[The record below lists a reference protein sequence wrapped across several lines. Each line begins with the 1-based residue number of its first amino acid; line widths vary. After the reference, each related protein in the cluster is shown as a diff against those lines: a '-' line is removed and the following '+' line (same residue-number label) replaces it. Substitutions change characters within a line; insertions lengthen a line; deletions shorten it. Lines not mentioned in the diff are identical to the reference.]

1 MAENLSN
8 IPAPPPGFET
18 ETEESKKHFE
28 AQQWAQE
35 YLSRNEAEAATPEGF
50 FPEAG
55 PKSIGQVFKD
65 SYQVAGMSLA
75 KTAVG
80 LARIE
85 SEVGGKYRDWFWKTG
100 AGKAL
105 GGQPE
110 FQKKMEAGLEEWV
123 AQMGDGLE
131 QYYDESSDAQIQTD
145 EDAGFFATTYDI
157 MSNPEKLLQ
166 GVLEAIPLML
176 QAGLGT
182 VVAGPGGGILVMS
195 QGKAGVVYEDAR
207 REDTAIIPALFQAQ
221 LTGLGEAAIE
231 QWTFGKKLG
240 LAKGFSEMVKKGG
253 KKLLWEGMKAY
264 GRGAVEE
271 GSQAFNENLW
281 RFVFTDRDQD
291 LMEGV
296 AQSAAM
302 GGPLELIM
310 SGGFAGA
317 GKVAGKAKKMLG
329 LDNQHQRLD
338 SFREAV
344 NANPALSEESKAE
357 LNEEFD
363 QVSADIDAGLYTEE
377 EGAAYLEV
385 SLSEETAMDE
395 EAWLEENP
403 EAQDGDYQAYT
414 EQVQVKNNLVK
425 VQDAIVEGHELEP
438 IENRIDGAEEKTDG
452 QVSIEKLNKA
462 LVKKALPTARR
473 LTAEER
479 SLELGKRVGRAKERR
494 HQAMKRD
501 PGNIQAAQDESRL
514 ELAGEMPKA
523 TFENFTDEEVAP
535 QDFETIRG
543 EILDKGLQY
552 FEQDH
557 ALEAL
562 KKLQMGMVPTESE
575 MKALGKVTGKEVLDG
590 LAEAASGIRGKAYD
604 FALNALNFNTTMLA
618 SGEISFMFRQGLLA
632 LFKFPKSWAKG
643 FKASFQS
650 YFSENSA
657 EMLQKEIQTRR
668 NYQHAYDSGV
678 DFNELDGVATATEER
693 FQSKWAEMLP
703 YYGVLVKA
711 SKRAATVGMNK
722 IRADIFDTVSQNW
735 EGLSQPQSEYDTV
748 GKIANLSTGR
758 MNVTNA
764 KVRGVL
770 PFLTAGFF
778 SPQLNRSRFEFLGR
792 SSKALLDVVTFGKT
806 GKVSPASKIMAS
818 QLVNFITA
826 GGMAMTLAVMMGLKV
841 ERDPKSSDF
850 GKIQLG
856 RMRVDVWGG
865 YQQIVRTVV
874 QMATGKG
881 KAVSSGEVFTKNRL
895 TTFGRFIQSKLN
907 PPVSLAV
914 ELLSGKTF
922 LGEDIPEF
930 KSSAELAQ
938 WAIYEKF
945 TPLFIQDTIDAVR
958 NSESRAANAIVFPAA
973 FLGIGVQTY
982 APSVLDDLSQMRNLY
997 SQEVFEKDWDDMGP
1011 LAQEALREYKPQIA
1025 EQEIIAKYERRNA
1038 TFDVRRQREAGIKV
1052 EKSLPR
1058 SVQDEMDR
1066 YQVTV
1071 GGLSRTLVRNW
1082 RLNGDLYQKY
1092 QDDLS
1097 FLLGKALPKII
1108 SLDSYQAQSPQFK
1121 QDMLNWAVKESR
1133 AAVRKNIVMEA
1144 NMKDIED
1151 ISKGVE
1157 D

>member
-1 MAENLSN
+1 MGDSLRDRPAAPAGFRDETPAEK
-8 IPAPPPGFET
+8 AHY
-18 ETEESKKHFE
+18 ES
-28 AQQWAQE
+28 QQWAQE
-35 YLSRNEAEAATPEGF
+35 YLDKSRIEQSAPEGF
-50 FPEAG
+50 VDEQ
-55 PKSIGQVFKD
+55 PKSIGK
-65 SYQVAGMSLA
+65 AIKHG
-75 KTAVG
+75 
-80 LARIE
+80 IE
-85 SEVGGKYRDWFWKTG
+85 SGGINLTKGVIGLTRMEAEFGGAYREWFWNTG

-110 FQKKMEAGLEEWV
+110 FTKKMGKAL
-123 AQMGDGLE
+123 GDWSETMSAGLE
-131 QYYDESSDAQIQTD
+131 QYYRENADVQIQLD
-145 EDAGFFATTYDI
+145 EDAGFLDTALDI
-157 MSNPEKLLQ
+157 LKSPEKIVQ
-166 GVLEAIPLML
+166 GVVEAIPLL
-176 QAGLGT
+176 LEAALGT
-182 VVAGPGGGILVMS
+182 VVAGPGGGIMVMS
-195 QGKAGVVYEDAR
+195 QAKAGMSYEDAR
-207 REDTAIIPALFQAQ
+207 NEGTAIIPALFQAE

-240 LAKGFSEMVKKGG
+240 LAKGFSTMVQKGG
-253 KKLLWEGMKAY
+253 KKLLWEGMKAF

-271 GSQAFNENLW
+271 GSQTFNENLW
-281 RFVFTDRDQD
+281 RYVFTDREQE

-296 AQSAAM
+296 AQSAGI
-302 GGPLELIM
+302 GGPLELVM
-310 SGGFAGA
+310 SGGFAAA
-317 GKVAGKAKKMLG
+317 GKAAGQAKKMLG
-329 LDNQHQRLD
+329 LDNQHMRLD
-338 SFREAV
+338 KFRKGV
-344 NANPALSEESKAE
+344 NENTELSDESKAE

-363 QVSADIDAGLYTEE
+363 QVEADIDAGVYTEE

-385 SLSEETAMDE
+385 SLSEETAMSQDE
-395 EAWLEENP
+395 YLEDNP
-403 EAQDGDYQAYT
+403 EAQEGDYKAYT
-414 EQVQVKNNLVK
+414 EQVQAKNRLVK

-438 IENRIDGAEEKTDG
+438 VEDRIDGAEEKTDG

-473 LTAEER
+473 LTADER

-494 HQAMKRD
+494 HQALKKD
-501 PGNIQAAQDESRL
+501 PSDIQAAQDESRA

-535 QDFETIRG
+535 QDFEIIRG
-543 EILDKGLQY
+543 EIMRKGLQY

-557 ALEAL
+557 AMQAL

-575 MKALGKVTGKEVLDG
+575 MKALGRVTGKEVLDG

-657 EMLQKEIQTRR
+657 EMLQKDIQTRR
-668 NYQHAYDSGV
+668 NYQHAYESGV

-693 FQSKWAEMLP
+693 FQSKWAEKLP

-735 EGLSQPQSEYDTV
+735 EGLSQPQSEYDTI

-778 SPQLNRSRFEFLGR
+778 SPQLNMSRFEFMGR
-792 SSKALLDVVTFGKT
+792 SSKALLDVITFGKT
-806 GKVSPASKIMAS
+806 GKVSPASRIMAS

-826 GGMAMTLAVMMGLKV
+826 GGMAMTLAWMMGLKV

-895 TTFGRFIQSKLN
+895 TTFGRFVQSKLN

-922 LGEDIPEF
+922 LGEDLPEF
-930 KSSAELAQ
+930 KNKAELAQ

-982 APSVLDDLSQMRNLY
+982 APSVLDDLSQMRNHY
-997 SQEVFEKDWDDMGP
+997 SQEVFGKDWDDMGP
-1011 LAQEALREYKPQIA
+1011 LAQEALRDDKPQIA
-1025 EQEIIAKYERRNA
+1025 EQEIIAKFERRNA
-1038 TFDVRRQREAGIKV
+1038 TFDVRRQREAGLKV

-1097 FLLGKALPKII
+1097 YLLGKALPKII
-1108 SLDSYQAQSPQFK
+1108 GLDSYQEQSPQFK

-1133 AAVRKNIVMEA
+1133 AAVRKQIVMEA